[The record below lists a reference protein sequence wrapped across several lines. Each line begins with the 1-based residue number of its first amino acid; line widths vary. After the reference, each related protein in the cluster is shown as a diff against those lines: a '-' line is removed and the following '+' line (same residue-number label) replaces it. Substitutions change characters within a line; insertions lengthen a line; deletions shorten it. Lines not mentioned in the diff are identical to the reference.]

1 MEGGSSRRLVHER
14 HHLLHDLQGVHGP
27 GAVARLIVV
36 PIAIFFLDIMSNLL
50 ATHRIALADEHGADA
65 EVAQPH
71 RPARGD
77 EGEKRRGHRR
87 LAGGRAD
94 QAQHPVA
101 PRASGGQRWVWLTRS
116 SGGRGVCLKQPPR
129 PRERAEG
136 LARSSTGERC
146 LPSPDGLWR
155 PRSISLSE
163 ATRAEIGAMNAIV
176 DLDWSDI
183 LSLQS
188 RERKSAILGY
198 WVPLALY
205 VEAR

>member
-116 SGGRGVCLKQPPR
+116 SGGRGVCLKHPPR

-155 PRSISLSE
+155 HGRSDC
-163 ATRAEIGAMNAIV
+163 R
-176 DLDWSDI
+176 
-183 LSLQS
+183 
-188 RERKSAILGY
+188 
-198 WVPLALY
+198 PLRFRGKECFL
-205 VEAR
+205 

>member
-27 GAVARLIVV
+27 GAAARLIVV
-36 PIAIFFLDIMSNLL
+36 PMPNFFLDIMSNLL

-116 SGGRGVCLKQPPR
+116 SGCRGVCLKQPPR

-155 PRSISLSE
+155 RDRSHCPRSLSRGNE
-163 ATRAEIGAMNAIV
+163 CCAGTSQE
-176 DLDWSDI
+176 S
-183 LSLQS
+183 SQ
-188 RERKSAILGY
+188 
-198 WVPLALY
+198 P
-205 VEAR
+205 

>member
-27 GAVARLIVV
+27 GAAARLIVV

-116 SGGRGVCLKQPPR
+116 SGGRGVCLKHPPR

-163 ATRAEIGAMNAIV
+163 
-176 DLDWSDI
+176 
-183 LSLQS
+183 
-188 RERKSAILGY
+188 
-198 WVPLALY
+198 VPTSSSIPGQ
-205 VEAR
+205 

>member
-136 LARSSTGERC
+136 LARSSAGERC
-146 LPSPDGLWR
+146 LPSPTVFGAHGRSDCPPLRFRGKECCGGTIASPPPALQTSAVRVVYGL
-155 PRSISLSE
+155 
-163 ATRAEIGAMNAIV
+163 V
-176 DLDWSDI
+176 WS
-183 LSLQS
+183 
-188 RERKSAILGY
+188 
-198 WVPLALY
+198 
-205 VEAR
+205 